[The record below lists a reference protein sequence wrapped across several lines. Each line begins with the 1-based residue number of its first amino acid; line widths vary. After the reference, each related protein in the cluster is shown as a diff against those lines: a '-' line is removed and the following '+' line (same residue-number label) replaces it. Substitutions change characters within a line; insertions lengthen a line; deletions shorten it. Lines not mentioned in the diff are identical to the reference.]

1 MIMNVAILIMP
12 VLFVAAWL
20 LAIAAPSTWY
30 SRATPFVED
39 RMLIAAGSV
48 GLALWFVVWLLG
60 KVAPSASTPR
70 IITLVS
76 LTAFAGAFVVAAIA
90 WRRVGFARER
100 RAFWWVAIP
109 ALLLLAASSLT
120 ATGLG
125 ILWSGPGTIVEIQSQ
140 RYLAMPGDN
149 LIPNFFAAGLRNANI
164 PVPLMGDWY
173 SADRPPLQTG
183 LLLLFSKALEKTIR
197 LSIYNGDG
205 YIAIVCQS
213 FFSIAVFRFART
225 IARSRAVGAVAAA
238 AAILVPATGIYV
250 FYPWPKLLAA
260 AFLLT
265 AFSLTLD
272 LLRSE
277 RQPNQYVITIG
288 ILWGVCISL
297 ALLSHGGSLFGV
309 IPLAVIFFVACLRR
323 CEPARTSLRVLS
335 ASVIAA
341 IATYLPWTI
350 YGKVTGEDHGRLIK
364 WHFAGNSTPS
374 TTPSVDVLREAY
386 ARLTFDDWLSI
397 KRANFVALY
406 RKPDS
411 PTTLRQLIEQ
421 FQDTPRWRVLDYQ
434 ILMYA
439 CAPALLWILLLLV
452 LLLTPRRSRIFPLLR
467 PLAIVLVWL
476 AVTIM
481 VWCLMMFLP
490 GSTVPHQG
498 PIITIFLPTIV
509 FAMIVTTLSYRFGL
523 VMLAV
528 QFVLFAYV
536 MIPPNSIRFDSLSR
550 EFHPSPVAIALA
562 LVGVACGIA
571 ALIVARW
578 SDSAPRI
585 RTT

>member
-30 SRATPFVED
+30 ARAAPFVED

-100 RAFWWVAIP
+100 RAFWWVALP
-109 ALLLLAASSLT
+109 ALLLLAASYLT

-140 RYLAMPGDN
+140 RYLAMPVDN
-149 LIPNFFAAGLRNANI
+149 MIPNFFAAGLRNANV
-164 PVPLMGDWY
+164 PVPLISGWY

-183 LLLLFSKALEKTIR
+183 LLLLFSKVLEKTIR

-205 YIAIVCQS
+205 YIAMVCQS

-225 IARSRAVGAVAAA
+225 IARSRTVGAVAAA
-238 AAILVPATGIYV
+238 AAILIPATGIYV

-272 LLRSE
+272 LLRSG
-277 RQPNQYVITIG
+277 RQPNQYVVTIG

-309 IPLAVIFFVACLRR
+309 IPLAVIFFGACLRR
-323 CEPARTSLRVLS
+323 CETARTSLLVFS
-335 ASVIAA
+335 ASAIAA

-350 YGKVTGEDHGRLIK
+350 YGNVTGEDHGRLIK
-364 WHFAGNSTPS
+364 WHFAGDMAPS
-374 TTPSVDVLREAY
+374 TISSADVLRSAY
-386 ARLTFDDWLSI
+386 ARLTFDEWLSI
-397 KRANFVALY
+397 KRANFEALY
-406 RKPDS
+406 HKPWS
-411 PTTLRQLIEQ
+411 PSTARQLLDR
-421 FQDTPRWRVLDYQ
+421 FQDTPSWRVLEFHVV
-434 ILMYA
+434 LFTA
-439 CAPALLWILLLLV
+439 CMFVVWIPPLIA
-452 LLLTPRRSRIFPLLR
+452 LLLTPRRRLLQPLLG
-467 PLAIVLVWL
+467 PSALTLAWL
-476 AVTIM
+476 AAMLV
-481 VWCLMMFLP
+481 VWCLMLFSP
-490 GSTVPHQG
+490 GSTLPHQG
-498 PIITIFLPTIV
+498 SAIAIFLPTIV
-509 FAMIVTTLSYRFGL
+509 FATIVTTLSYRFGL
-523 VMLAV
+523 VMLTV
-528 QFVLFAYV
+528 QSVLFAYM
-536 MIPPNSIRFDSLSR
+536 MIPPNNIRFDSLSR
-550 EFHPSPVAIALA
+550 DFHPSPVAIALA

-571 ALIVARW
+571 ALIVTRW
-578 SDSAPRI
+578 SDRAPRI

>member
-20 LAIAAPSTWY
+20 LAIAAPNTWY
-30 SRATPFVED
+30 ARAAPFVED

-100 RAFWWVAIP
+100 RAFWWVALP
-109 ALLLLAASSLT
+109 ALLLLAASYLT

-205 YIAIVCQS
+205 YIAMVCQS

-238 AAILVPATGIYV
+238 AAILIPATGVYV

-272 LLRSE
+272 LLRSGAPT
-277 RQPNQYVITIG
+277 QP
-288 ILWGVCISL
+288 VCR
-297 ALLSHGGSLFGV
+297 HDRN
-309 IPLAVIFFVACLRR
+309 PL
-323 CEPARTSLRVLS
+323 
-335 ASVIAA
+335 
-341 IATYLPWTI
+341 
-350 YGKVTGEDHGRLIK
+350 GRL
-364 WHFAGNSTPS
+364 HFAG
-374 TTPSVDVLREAY
+374 TTQP
-386 ARLTFDDWLSI
+386 
-397 KRANFVALY
+397 
-406 RKPDS
+406 
-411 PTTLRQLIEQ
+411 
-421 FQDTPRWRVLDYQ
+421 WRVT
-434 ILMYA
+434 
-439 CAPALLWILLLLV
+439 LWCNPPRRDLFRRV
-452 LLLTPRRSRIFPLLR
+452 LTPLR
-467 PLAIVLVWL
+467 N
-476 AVTIM
+476 
-481 VWCLMMFLP
+481 
-490 GSTVPHQG
+490 G
-498 PIITIFLPTIV
+498 
-509 FAMIVTTLSYRFGL
+509 
-523 VMLAV
+523 
-528 QFVLFAYV
+528 AYE
-536 MIPPNSIRFDSLSR
+536 S
-550 EFHPSPVAIALA
+550 
-562 LVGVACGIA
+562 AC
-571 ALIVARW
+571 
-578 SDSAPRI
+578 
-585 RTT
+585 T